1 MNATESKQSLL
12 RYNGVMKLVLAFLA
26 LVVLSAIAIGC
37 AEKDTVT
44 TNEEITKQ
52 ANAIAGDES
61 QRIPEN
67 ERIKDAMSMGG
78 GGK

>member
-1 MNATESKQSLL
+1 MKSLL
-12 RYNGVMKLVLAFLA
+12 ALFAVAVVSALA
-26 LVVLSAIAIGC
+26 LGC
-37 AEKDTVT
+37 GEKDTVT
-44 TNEEITKQ
+44 TNEEVTKQ